1 MSIFNRRMMLFPMI
15 GILIALMAVVYMAPS
30 ADASI
35 VGTPFPA
42 PGSDWNIDTDTTV
55 LGETLA
61 LNGSI
66 NVTPGYS
73 LFMKNTV
80 LTIESSTP
88 GENGIEVQADLI
100 DMGSLELTEMTIKA
114 ENAASGWYF
123 TINGSA
129 NLHDGVKLLNVQ
141 DGVQIFKSS
150 VTLDDVEVLA
160 QGMYAVYVSNCDPT
174 IINCD
179 ISNENEVEGTWNGY
193 QSRPDKAWGLWV
205 SGTSTAPAEPTLENL
220 NIHVKI
226 IDTWSHSVSS
236 SSGYEYMYAYGM
248 YASHVDLGVLKDI
261 TVTFELGV
269 KATMTYT
276 GTTFYFRPYI
286 YAYGIQLTGA
296 TVLDGFDNVV
306 IDTSKYSI
314 DPNVAGPTNGYIYN
328 YFYFYGLHNSISNP
342 GSVPGTI
349 TGLTIRGHQPTVTLN
364 APFGTEYQYFNGR
377 GIYWMPSSTPP
388 PDGYIFD
395 GILLEDVSIQ
405 RMFDLRN
412 SWDFTLRESVIKDC
426 MFPRN
431 TASYIIYA
439 SSWRYKITIENNTIK
454 DNSHFSG
461 YLFYLYY
468 VYADVTMV
476 GNNVSDNQMA
486 YYMYLYR
493 LQTGIKMTFEDNI
506 FADNTVTSYMFY
518 LYYTYGTVSIE
529 GNVFANNQHN
539 SYWMYNNYL
548 YGSFMFKDNKITG
561 NTHNTYVMYVYYPRG
576 PFTITGNEIR
586 GNQWNAYFMYVYSN
600 YAPLTITDNEFTE
613 NTGNNWWIY
622 INYARGDVLI
632 ENNTVVNNALGGGLY
647 LYNNN
652 YLIRIK
658 NNLFEDNRI
667 TTASYQLL
675 YVYYNSRD
683 YEITGNSILNNT
695 FTTSAFRFY
704 YIGNYGVRA
713 ITMTSNDFIGNKGD
727 IENINLGLVQFEY
740 LRQDMTV
747 RENYFEGNEANGIV
761 NYRPQPNYAYTFT
774 VEANEFVNN
783 SGKCIVY
790 SEIDNMNVR
799 VRSNTGTGND
809 DYCLYLEQVSTTING
824 PDLVEVEM
832 NNFTNNPGGGIYLR
846 TCAYDSKYGLSYGNP
861 DQEIQVRNNILI
873 DNGKNGWALAV
884 LGVYKKPNLK
894 GNDYAGSAMGH
905 YLGLINDD
913 PRREEFSLTFRN
925 FEVDG
930 DDDGMTALGYDGI
943 DVDFFYCT
951 MLNFTEVLFA
961 RDCTINVWWSAVPE
975 SPGRTEAGGRIFV
988 YNHVEILVTW
998 ANATGVDSG
1007 IPVVGA
1013 TVALQAAN
1021 SEYMKPFT
1029 TNSEGMYGPVVLSSW
1044 ISIDGFS
1051 QQWAPYDATVSKGNV
1066 SSRQLGHVIG
1076 ERLMP
1081 ENPIN
1086 LILVDHRIPEVI
1098 ISNPQDETLLSSSD
1112 LLVEGFLFE
1121 VGSGIVVFDAQ
1132 TEMMDPDRWDSV
1144 SPETLWRHMLRDLPD
1159 GMHTISV
1166 RAADLAGN
1174 WNTSTVNF
1182 IVDLKEPELEVWL
1195 EYKNTTDIPGPPYFV
1210 WDNEIVINGT
1220 YSDDYANPE
1229 HIRIRINGIWQSIV
1243 MDDLG
1248 RIFVFHELSQGLNI
1262 LIIDATDTAGNRAS
1276 KEFYITLDR
1285 FGPVLYI
1292 HYPLQNEAMPWT
1304 TIELTGLTEPDM
1316 LVDAMITT
1324 STGTFQNSTVSAM
1337 DGTFSIEMELFEG
1350 YQSIIVVVADEAG
1363 NKVTIVR
1370 DVLCDTTPPDFEMEQ
1385 PNPGEDVVT
1394 NQVQYTIIGTMTVE
1408 PEAEIIINGQKVPH
1422 TGRFERILVLQEGE
1436 NHVEIVAI
1444 DKVGNTKTEHLTIV
1458 RDTVKPQLQVLAPE
1472 GEYLLTQSALIH
1484 FSGTVTGADN
1494 TGGGVTIEHKG
1505 NSYPATL
1512 VSGDWSGTAVWE
1524 YDLTLGAADLDQ
1536 DIDVKAS
1543 DVAGN
1548 EQVWTCHVVY
1558 DIIPPSLSL
1567 DAVPSSVNEP
1577 SVLIT
1582 GLTDDNIPTV
1592 TVQGLP
1598 YDVEGGVITVVWSLA
1613 AGTNEIMVEVCDDA
1627 GNVQNETLTVKYE
1640 YEEYVP
1646 PEPVETKEDNSLY
1659 IWSGI
1664 ILVVALTIIATTVI
1678 LYQKSKRRW

>member
-1 MSIFNRRMMLFPMI
+1 MSGLNWKMMLLPMI
-15 GILIALMAVVYMAPS
+15 GILIALMAILYMAPS

-42 PGSDWNIDTDTTV
+42 PGSDWIIDTDTTV

-73 LFMKNTV
+73 LFMKNGV

-88 GENGIEVQADLI
+88 GEHGIEVQADSI
-100 DMGSLELTEMTIKA
+100 DEGLLELSEMTIKA
-114 ENAASGWYF
+114 KNAAEGWYF
-123 TINGSA
+123 TIDGSA
-129 NLHDGVKLLNVQ
+129 NIHDGVKLLNVQ
-141 DGVQIFKSS
+141 DGVQIFSSS

-160 QGMYAVYVSNCDPT
+160 QGMYGVYVSNCDPT

-276 GTTFYFRPYI
+276 GATFYFRPYI

-296 TVLDGFDNVV
+296 TVVDDFDNVV
-306 IDTSKYSI
+306 IDTSTYLI

-349 TGLTIRGHQPTVTLN
+349 SGLTIRGHQPATNLN
-364 APFGTEYQYFNGR
+364 APFRTEYQYFNGR

-388 PDGYIFD
+388 PGGYIFD

-431 TASYIIYA
+431 TASYIFYTQN
-439 SSWRYKITIENNTIK
+439 WNYKITIENNTIK

-468 VYADVTMV
+468 SRADVKIV
-476 GNNVSDNQMA
+476 DNNITDNQMA
-486 YYMYLYR
+486 YFMYTY
-493 LQTGIKMTFEDNI
+493 QMQAGYKMDFKNNLFTS
-506 FADNTVTSYMFY
+506 NTVTSYFMY
-518 LYYTYGTVSIE
+518 VYYFRGTFTMT
-529 GNVFANNQHN
+529 GNVFAGNQHN
-539 SYWMYNNYL
+539 SYWMYNYQQ
-548 YGSFMFKDNKITG
+548 YGTFIM
-561 NTHNTYVMYVYYPRG
+561 
-576 PFTITGNEIR
+576 TGNEIR
-586 GNQWNAYFMYVYSN
+586 GNQWNSYFN
-600 YAPLTITDNEFTE
+600 YIYYLRGSMTITDNNYTE
-613 NTGNNWWIY
+613 NTANSWWMYLNYMQASGSFLFEDNRLWNNK
-622 INYARGDVLI
+622 
-632 ENNTVVNNALGGGLY
+632 LGGGIY
-647 LYNNN
+647 IYSN
-652 YLIRIK
+652 YGRPVFK
-658 NNLFEDNRI
+658 NNLFEDNTI
-667 TTASYQLL
+667 TTATYQLFYL
-675 YVYYNSRD
+675 YYNRND
-683 YEITGNSILNNT
+683 YEIVGNSILNNT
-695 FTTSAFRFY
+695 FSSSAFRVY
-704 YIGNYGVRA
+704 YFGYYARSEFNVYN
-713 ITMTSNDFIGNKGD
+713 NDFIGNEAD
-727 IENINLGLVQFEY
+727 TDNINNGLIQFDY
-740 LRQDMTV
+740 TRQDVTV

-761 NYRPQPNYAYTFT
+761 NYRPYPNYAYTFT
-774 VEANEFVNN
+774 VESNEFVNN

-824 PDLVEVEM
+824 PNMVEVEM
-832 NNFTNNPGGGIYLR
+832 NNFTGNPGGGIFLR

-861 DQEIQVRNNILI
+861 NQVISVRNNILL
-873 DNGKNGWALAV
+873 DNGRNGWALAV
-884 LGVYKKPNLK
+884 LGVYKQPNLK

-913 PRREEFSLTFRN
+913 PRRAVFSVSYRN
-925 FEVDG
+925 FVVDG
-930 DDDGMTALGYDGI
+930 DDDGMTALGFDGI
-943 DVDFFYCT
+943 DADFFYCT

-961 RDCTINVWWSAVPE
+961 RDCSVNVWWSAVPE
-975 SPGRTEAGGRIFV
+975 SPGRTEEGGRIFV
-988 YNHVEILVTW
+988 YNHVEVLVTW
-998 ANATGVDSG
+998 ANASGVDSG
-1007 IPVVGA
+1007 IPVDGA
-1013 TVALQAAN
+1013 TVAFQAAN

-1029 TNSEGMYGPVVLSSW
+1029 TDSEGRYGPVVLSSW
-1044 ISIDGFS
+1044 ISIDGRS
-1051 QQWAPYDATVSKGNV
+1051 EAWAPYDATVSKGNV

-1076 ERLMP
+1076 ERLWP
-1081 ENPIN
+1081 ENPMH
-1086 LILVDHRIPEVI
+1086 LILVDHRVPEVI
-1098 ISNPQDETLLSSSD
+1098 ISNPQDATVLSASD
-1112 LLVEGFLFE
+1112 VLVEGFLFE
-1121 VGSGIVVFDAQ
+1121 VGSGIAVFDAQ
-1132 TEMMDPDRWDSV
+1132 TELMDPDRWDPV
-1144 SPETLWRHMLRDLPD
+1144 SPETFWRYMVWGMPD
-1159 GMHTISV
+1159 GMHTIKV

-1182 IVDLKEPELEVWL
+1182 IVDLREPELEVWL

-1210 WDNEIVINGT
+1210 WDDEIVINGT
-1220 YSDDYANPE
+1220 YSDDYASLE
-1229 HIRIRINGIWQSIV
+1229 HIRIRINGIWQTIA
-1243 MDDLG
+1243 MDSLG
-1248 RIFVFHELSQGLNI
+1248 RIFTFHELSQGLNI
-1262 LIIDATDTAGNRAS
+1262 IIIDATDTAGNRAS
-1276 KEFYITLDR
+1276 VEFYITLDR

-1292 HYPLQNEAMPWT
+1292 HYPLQNESVPWT
-1304 TIELTGLTEPDM
+1304 KIELTGLTEPDM
-1316 LVDAMITT
+1316 LVNAMIAT
-1324 STGTFQNSTVSAM
+1324 SAGTFRNTTVSGM
-1337 DGTFSIEMELFEG
+1337 DGTFSLEMELFEG
-1350 YQSIIVVVADEAG
+1350 YQRIIVDVADEAG
-1363 NKVTIVR
+1363 NEVVITR

-1385 PNPGEDVVT
+1385 PSPGENVVT
-1394 NQVQYTIIGTMTVE
+1394 NQIQYTIIGTMTVE
-1408 PEAEIIINGQKVPH
+1408 PDAEIIINGQQVPH
-1422 TGRFERILVLQEGE
+1422 TGRFERTLVLQEGE
-1436 NHVEIVAI
+1436 NHVEILAI
-1444 DKVGNTKTEHLTIV
+1444 DEVGNRKTEHLTIV

-1472 GEYLLTQSALIH
+1472 GEYLLTQSALVH

-1494 TGGGVTIEHKG
+1494 TGGGVTIEHRG
-1505 NSYPATL
+1505 ISYPVTL

-1543 DVAGN
+1543 DMAGN

-1567 DAVPSSVNEP
+1567 EALPSSVDEP
-1577 SVLIT
+1577 FVLIEGITDEIIRTVHVQGVPYQVEDGVISVL
-1582 GLTDDNIPTV
+1582 
-1592 TVQGLP
+1592 
-1598 YDVEGGVITVVWSLA
+1598 WSLS
-1613 AGTNEIMVEVCDDA
+1613 AGTNGILVEVSDEA
-1627 GNVQNETLTVKYE
+1627 GNVQNESFTVFYE
-1640 YEEYVP
+1640 YDEYIPPSPIQEE
-1646 PEPVETKEDNSLY
+1646 EDRGLL

-1664 ILVVALTIIATTVI
+1664 ILAVALTIIATTVI
-1678 LYQKSKRRW
+1678 LYQTSKRRW